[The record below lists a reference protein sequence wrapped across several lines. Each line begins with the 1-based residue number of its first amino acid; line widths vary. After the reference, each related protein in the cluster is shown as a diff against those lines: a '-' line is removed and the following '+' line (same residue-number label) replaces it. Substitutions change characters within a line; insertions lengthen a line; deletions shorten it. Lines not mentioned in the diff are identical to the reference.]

1 MLKPALA
8 RSALQVIGATTL
20 DEYRQHI
27 ETDPALNR
35 RFQVRGAQLGSWLS
49 GLLACFCWGLTCR
62 MVQVQANPLQPYFA
76 GLTGLCA

>member
-1 MLKPALA
+1 MPPAFASAAAVGAGNTEGGLDFANMLKPALA

-35 RFQVRGAQLGSWLS
+35 RFQVRRGA
-49 GLLACFCWGLTCR
+49 C
-62 MVQVQANPLQPYFA
+62 MHA
-76 GLTGLCA
+76 GTLDA